1 MNPAVQSCTLQYTAY
16 ALPLLLREE
25 QLASAGVDLD
35 SCLPFLF
42 ELYAQWMRSSPTAAA
57 AAETPP
63 LVLLTATVRS
73 TLVLSDVFTET
84 GHFRLTVDSY
94 MGPYLNDVRIIDGR
108 GLDQKQ
114 ITVLYRLCECDS
126 DEAEGGKNFISLTD
140 FIKERLPRQSSCFN
154 KIHLRWMGECFL
166 EVLRV
171 HPAEDESLN
180 SLLTLGICK
189 ALAITGCADPWQ
201 A

>member
-1 MNPAVQSCTLQYTAY
+1 MPQCSPTLFQYTAY
-16 ALPLLLREE
+16 ALPFLLREE
-25 QLASAGVDLD
+25 QLSSAGVDLD
-35 SCLPFLF
+35 SCLHFLF
-42 ELYAQWMRSSPTAAA
+42 ELYAQWMRGGPSAAAA

-84 GHFRLTVDSY
+84 GHFRLT
-94 MGPYLNDVRIIDGR
+94 
-108 GLDQKQ
+108 
-114 ITVLYRLCECDS
+114 
-126 DEAEGGKNFISLTD
+126 LTT
-140 FIKERLPRQSSCFN
+140 LARQYHAFTKFFFHS
-154 KIHLRWMGECFL
+154 LRWMGECFL